1 MLQQVSASNRAQHSG
16 ASAAHGQ
23 LPPDERSDVV
33 RFQNF
38 TKLDSG
44 LLREIIRF
52 TCPPG
57 VSGFDI
63 AFKNSA
69 RSYRGRAYTNGTR
82 YHWRT
87 CKRTGR
93 FIVPQLIV
101 IGVHRYPA
109 WVIKKAERLPK
120 PLPGHGIAGSKW
132 TAPLRWPARG
142 GYLPTVAFSETEI
155 IVHLVAHELRHLW
168 QRRVKKWHRVWGAR
182 GQFSQRDADAYA
194 IQKVRQWR
202 RR

>member
-1 MLQQVSASNRAQHSG
+1 MRL
-16 ASAAHGQ
+16 
-23 LPPDERSDVV
+23 
-33 RFQNF
+33 QNF
-38 TKLDSG
+38 TKLDTE

-52 TCPPG
+52 TCPVG

-69 RSYRGRAYTNGTR
+69 RSYRGRAYTNGTQ

-93 FIVPQLIV
+93 FIVPQLII
-101 IGVHRYPA
+101 IGVHRHPA
-109 WVIKKAERLPK
+109 SVLRRYTIKT
-120 PLPGHGIAGSKW
+120 GHGIAGAKW
-132 TAPLRWPARG
+132 TTPLQWPARG

-168 QRRVKKWHRVWGAR
+168 QRRVKKGHRVWGAR
-182 GQFSQRDADAYA
+182 RQYSERDADAYA
-194 IQKVRQWR
+194 IQMVRRWR